1 MSILSDF
8 EDRVAK
14 TIEGVFSGAF
24 RSPVQ
29 PAELAR
35 ALSRE
40 MDDRRVVGVGRVY
53 VPTRYEISL
62 SEEDRREMG
71 GLADVLAGELATYL
85 RNHARER
92 AYHLSTKP
100 DVGFVVG
107 EDLKLG
113 RFRVRSEHPETPPV
127 AAEPAS
133 DAAGDAADSGDAGDA
148 SVARDVASSGRTV
161 PTVTVGDTGH
171 DVALLGGRMTVGR
184 LADCE
189 IHLDDA
195 NASRL
200 HAALVKEGERWVVED
215 LGSTNGTLLNGRR
228 IERAPLSEGDVITI
242 GLTRLT
248 FHEAR
253 D

>member
-40 MDDRRVVGVGRVY
+40 M
-53 VPTRYEISL
+53 
-62 SEEDRREMG
+62 EDRRAMG
-71 GLADVLAGELATYL
+71 GLADVLAGELAAYL
-85 RNHARER
+85 RNHAREN

-100 DVGFVVG
+100 DVEFVVG

-113 RFRVRSEHPETPPV
+113 RFRVRSEHPETPRV
-127 AAEPAS
+127 AAAPAS
-133 DAAGDAADSGDAGDA
+133 AAVEGAGEAGGASLTPDEASLVSDHGTVVSDEAPLSWDADSG
-148 SVARDVASSGRTV
+148 GRTV

-171 DVALLGGRMTVGR
+171 DVALLGGRMTIGR

-228 IERAPLSEGDVITI
+228 VERAPLSEGDVITI

-248 FHEAR
+248 FNGAR